1 MTLKIRKIAYSMG
14 AEVSGI
20 DITQPVDDASFRQIY
35 QAMLDHCLLLFR
47 GQALT
52 HPQYVAF
59 SSRFGKLR
67 KKQVGNLPD
76 YPEIKALISKPRTD
90 GKPPPANFNGSDW
103 HADMTYLPNPIII
116 TMLRAAE
123 LPEVGGDTQ
132 FANLYLA
139 YETLSEKMR
148 SLLEG
153 LEAVHMEQESEL
165 DHSSPERLEAS
176 RRAKTSAHPLVRAHP
191 DTGRKSLFIGDKVR
205 LIAGMT
211 PEESEPLLEFLRLHA
226 RRPQFVYRHVW
237 QKDDLVVWDQRS
249 TNHNAVGDYDR
260 AHELRHLEKTTLRG
274 ATPTGYQYND
284 TTQTRNM
291 TRAFSF

>member
-1 MTLKIRKIAYSMG
+1 MTLKIRRVAYSMG

-20 DITQPVDDASFRQIY
+20 DITRPLPDETFREIY

-47 GQALT
+47 GQPLT

-67 KKQVGNLPD
+67 KKQVGRLAD
-76 YPEIKALISKPRTD
+76 YPEIKALISRPKTD
-90 GKPPPANFNGSDW
+90 GSPAAPNFNGSDW
-103 HADMTYLPNPIII
+103 HADMTYLPTPIII
-116 TMLRAAE
+116 TMLRAVE

-148 SLLEG
+148 TMLEG
-153 LEAVHMEQESEL
+153 LEGVHMEQESEL

-176 RRAKTSAHPLVRAHP
+176 RRAKTAAHPLVRTHP
-191 DTGRKSLFIGDKVR
+191 ETGRKALFIGDKVR

-211 PEESEPLLEFLRLHA
+211 PEESEPLLEFLRNHA
-226 RRPQFVYRHVW
+226 QRPQFVYRHQW
-237 QKDDLVVWDQRS
+237 QKNDLVVWDQRS
-249 TNHNAVGDYDR
+249 TNHNAIGDYDR
-260 AHELRHLEKTTLRG
+260 KNELRHLEKTTLRG
-274 ATPTGYQYND
+274 TAPTGYTYND
-284 TTQTRNM
+284 TTQTRNL
-291 TRAFSF
+291 TRTFAY